1 MKIISLKYFIK
12 YELKIYLIENKD
24 IFFNR
29 MENKY

>member
-29 MENKY
+29 MENRY